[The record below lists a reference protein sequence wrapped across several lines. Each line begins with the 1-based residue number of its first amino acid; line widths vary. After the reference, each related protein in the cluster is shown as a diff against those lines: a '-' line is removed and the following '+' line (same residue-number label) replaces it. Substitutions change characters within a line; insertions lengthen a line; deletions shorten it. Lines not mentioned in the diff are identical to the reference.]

1 MAHDAFISY
10 SSLDRTVADAA
21 VAVLEQRGIRCWIAP
36 RNVTPGLDWSEEI
49 VEAIEH
55 ATVMVLVLSAHAND
69 SPQIKREVER
79 AVHRGIPIIPF
90 RIEDVPLSKA
100 LEFFISSPHWLDA
113 ITPPLEEHL
122 QYLAD
127 TVQLLLERRGGA
139 PRKPGSTDQIRKRSA
154 QRKQWGEVKRKAR
167 MGAYGI
173 VALAVVGV
181 GAWAWGRFGD
191 RLTNGGGGDT
201 PAPRRSTGDPGL
213 DSLLNKVP
221 GGGAP
226 AQQGDAGVVDRGLV
240 GTWQT
245 TTNANGQLLQTKMSI
260 NADGAYHIDNVIADS
275 GRFLVTGQNAYRM
288 IPQNGGTIDLKDGGI
303 DASHM
308 VLTGPLG
315 TETWTR
321 VGFPTN
327 SRYPIIGD
335 WRTTAVITGVTW
347 QVEFTVEDRH
357 WQYHL
362 TSTSVDDGSI
372 NARSG
377 QWTTRSRTLG
387 GVTATGTYMV
397 TDRSTMTL
405 NGPPFGVTNWTR
417 LR

>member
-1 MAHDAFISY
+1 VAHDAFVSY
-10 SSLDRTVADAA
+10 SNHDRTVADAA

-49 VEAIEH
+49 IEAIEH
-55 ATVMVLVLSAHAND
+55 SAVMVLILSANAND

-113 ITPPLEEHL
+113 LTPPLEEHL

-127 TVQLLLERRGGA
+127 TVQLLLERRGGGGK
-139 PRKPGSTDQIRKRSA
+139 KPGATDQIRKRSA
-154 QRKQWGEVKRKAR
+154 QRRQWGEVKRKAR
-167 MGAYGI
+167 LTAYGI
-173 VALAVVGV
+173 AALGVVGV

-191 RLTNGGGGDT
+191 RLTNGDT
-201 PAPRRSTGDPGL
+201 TPSRRGSGNPGI
-213 DSLLNKVP
+213 DSLLSKVP
-221 GGGAP
+221 DGGGAS
-226 AQQGDAGVVDRGLV
+226 QQGTSGAVDRGLV

-245 TTNANGQLLQTKMSI
+245 TSNSNGQLLQTKMSI
-260 NADGAYHIDNVIADS
+260 NSDGAYHLDNVIADS
-275 GRFLVTGQNAYRM
+275 GRFLVTGQQAYRM
-288 IPQNGGTIDLKDGGI
+288 IPQNGGTIDLTDSGI
-303 DASHM
+303 DASRM

-315 TETWTR
+315 TQTWTR

-327 SRYPIIGD
+327 SRYPVIGD
-335 WRTTAVITGVTW
+335 WRTTSVIGGVTW
-347 QVEFTVEDRH
+347 QAEFTVEDRH

-372 NARSG
+372 TAHNG

-387 GVTATGTYMV
+387 GATATGTYMV
-397 TDRSTMTL
+397 ADRSSMTL

>member
-1 MAHDAFISY
+1 VAHDAFISY

-21 VAVLEQRGIRCWIAP
+21 VSVLEQRRIRCWIAP
-36 RNVTPGLDWSEEI
+36 RDVTPGLDWSEEI
-49 VEAIEH
+49 VEAIER
-55 ATVMVLVLSAHAND
+55 ATVMVLILSANAND

-127 TVQLLLERRGGA
+127 TVQLLLERRNGGGG
-139 PRKPGSTDQIRKRSA
+139 RKPGSTDQIRKRSA
-154 QRKQWGEVKRKAR
+154 QRQQMGQLKRKAR
-167 MGAYGI
+167 LGAYAI
-173 VALAVVGV
+173 VALAVVG
-181 GAWAWGRFGD
+181 GAAWAWGRFGD
-191 RLTNGGGGDT
+191 RFTNGGDT
-201 PAPRRSTGDPGL
+201 PRRSTGDPGL

-245 TTNANGQLLQTKMSI
+245 TTNANGQLLQTKMAI
-260 NADGAYHIDNVIADS
+260 NSDGSYHIDNVIADS
-275 GRFLVTGQNAYRM
+275 GRFLVTGQQRYRM
-288 IPQNGGTIDLKDGGI
+288 LPQNGGSVDLNDSGI

-315 TETWTR
+315 TQTWNR

-335 WRTTAVITGVTW
+335 WRTTAVISGVTW
-347 QVEFTVEDRH
+347 QVDFTVEDRH

-362 TSTSVDDGSI
+362 TSTSVDDGTIS
-372 NARSG
+372 ARSG
-377 QWTTRSRTLG
+377 QWSTKSRTLG
-387 GVTATGTYMV
+387 GATANGTYMV
-397 TDRSTMTL
+397 PDRSTMTL

>member
-1 MAHDAFISY
+1 VAHDAFISY
-10 SSLDRTVADAA
+10 SSLDRTVSDAT

-49 VEAIEH
+49 IEAIEH
-55 ATVMVLVLSAHAND
+55 ASVMVLILSANAND

-127 TVQLLLERRGGA
+127 TVQLLLERRGAGGKSGA
-139 PRKPGSTDQIRKRSA
+139 TDQIRKRSM
-154 QRKQWGEVKRKAR
+154 QRQKFGEVKRKAR
-167 MGAYGI
+167 LGAYGI
-173 VALAVVGV
+173 VALVVVG
-181 GAWAWGRFGD
+181 GAAWAWGRFGD
-191 RLTNGGGGDT
+191 RFTNGGGDT

-221 GGGAP
+221 GSGGP
-226 AQQGDAGVVDRGLV
+226 AQQGDAGAVDRAIV

-260 NADGAYHIDNVIADS
+260 NSDGAYHIDNVIADS

-288 IPQNGGTIDLKDGGI
+288 LPQNGGTLDLHDGGI

-315 TETWTR
+315 TETWNR

-327 SRYPIIGD
+327 TRYPIIGD
-335 WRTTAVITGVTW
+335 WRTTAVISSVTW

-372 NARSG
+372 TARSG

-387 GVTATGTYMV
+387 GVTATGTYMSA
-397 TDRSTMTL
+397 DRSSLTL

>member
-1 MAHDAFISY
+1 MAHDVFISY
-10 SSLDRTVADAA
+10 SNLDRTVADAA

-49 VEAIEH
+49 IEAIERS
-55 ATVMVLVLSAHAND
+55 AVMVLVLSAHAND
-69 SPQIKREVER
+69 SQQIKREVER

-113 ITPPLEEHL
+113 LTPPLEEHL

-139 PRKPGSTDQIRKRSA
+139 GGIGRKPGSTDQIRKRSA
-154 QRKQWGEVKRKAR
+154 QRRQWGEVKRKAR
-167 MGAYGI
+167 LAAYG
-173 VALAVVGV
+173 VAALAIVGV

-191 RLTNGGGGDT
+191 RLTNGDAT
-201 PAPRRSTGDPGL
+201 PPRSGSGNPGI
-213 DSLLNKVP
+213 DSLLSRVP
-221 GGGAP
+221 NGGAP
-226 AQQGDAGVVDRGLV
+226 SQQGESGAVDHGLV

-245 TTNANGQLLQTKMSI
+245 TTNVNGQLLQTKMAI
-260 NADGAYHIDNVIADS
+260 NSDGAYHLDNVIADS
-275 GRFLVTGQNAYRM
+275 GRFLVTGQQRYRM
-288 IPQNGGTIDLKDGGI
+288 LPQNGGTIDLTDSGI
-303 DASHM
+303 DASRM

-315 TETWTR
+315 TQTWTR

-327 SRYPIIGD
+327 SRYPVIGD
-335 WRTTAVITGVTW
+335 WRTTTVTSGVTW

-372 NARSG
+372 SAHNG

-397 TDRSTMTL
+397 ADRSSMTL